1 MMRSVVQIVTPASS
15 ELLTTLVRVKGELNI
30 TTKAN
35 DEILE
40 AKIAEASSDI
50 QAAMGYRLPSEGV
63 LETFWHDEVT
73 PLPRAV
79 HWGNPAQTTLFLSRT
94 PVSTIRSVTVD
105 DAVLDPSD
113 YLLDAKAGTLD
124 RFSSGF
130 PCEWHFCKSMV
141 VDYTGGF
148 VLPGNPGRTLEAGIE
163 GAVVALVAD
172 YWASRGRD
180 PTLMSENI
188 PGVRDVRYWV
198 GAVGDPELLPPRI
211 LASLSGFKR
220 PAYAVA

>member
-1 MMRSVVQIVTPASS
+1 MRSVVQIVTPAAS
-15 ELLTTLVRVKGELNI
+15 ELLTTLARVKSELNI
-30 TTKAN
+30 TTGAS
-35 DEILE
+35 DEILR

-50 QAAMGYRLPSEGV
+50 QAAMGYRLPSEAV
-63 LETFWHDEVT
+63 LETFWHDDPT
-73 PLPRAV
+73 PLPRVV

-94 PVSTIRSVTVD
+94 PVTTIRSVTVD
-105 DAVLDPSD
+105 DTVLDPAD
-113 YLLDAKAGTLD
+113 YLLDPKAGTLD
-124 RFSSGF
+124 RFSSGY
-130 PCEWHFCKSMV
+130 PCEWRFCKSVV

-148 VLPGNPGRTLEAGIE
+148 VLPGDPARTLEPGIE

-180 PTLMSENI
+180 PTLMSESI
-188 PGVRDVRYWV
+188 PGVREVRYWV

-220 PAYAVA
+220 PVYAVA